1 MGKLEKVEEAK
12 VGENDKLRAQI
23 EELTKQ
29 VETLEKVEGGM
40 GGGDTDGGT
49 APLATAPL
57 ATAPLATAPLAT
69 APLATAPLATAP
81 CLGIIRVDYDYE
93 AAPGDIDSHESY
105 AYDVFYRVVPGLTFD
120 VCKGIIHK
128 IKRGEDPLTGQ
139 LLEDFREAIRYLD
152 EEKEV
157 FGSTRLAP
165 RTGLAST
172 H

>member
-1 MGKLEKVEEAK
+1 MEKLEKVEEAK

-40 GGGDTDGGT
+40 GGGDTDGG
-49 APLATAPL
+49 
-57 ATAPLATAPLAT
+57 TAPLATAPLAT

>member
-1 MGKLEKVEEAK
+1 MGKLEKVEAAEPEFDWKTEVLPALK
-12 VGENDKLRAQI
+12 LKYGPVWNKGPDGALLAQEVREERKNVVKAELRAA
-23 EELTKQ
+23 KA
-29 VETLEKVEGGM
+29 G
-40 GGGDTDGGT
+40 
-49 APLATAPL
+49 
-57 ATAPLATAPLAT
+57 
-69 APLATAPLATAP
+69 LATAP